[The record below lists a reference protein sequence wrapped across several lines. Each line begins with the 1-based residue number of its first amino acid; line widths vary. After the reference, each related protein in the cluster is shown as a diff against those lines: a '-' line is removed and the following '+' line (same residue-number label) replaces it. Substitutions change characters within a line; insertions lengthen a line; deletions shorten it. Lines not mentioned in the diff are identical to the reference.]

1 MARVF
6 TSVRKAYVLAAGC
19 FALAIVGAIL
29 IAQEFDG
36 LGGASVLYLS
46 AMGEIKDPPKPK
58 AYPKTYLSAMGIIPV
73 EMGAKLTKP
82 LEQSTSDI
90 SAGAPQP
97 LSEVDS
103 DEIDHADPDETL
115 LDRSVPSLTS
125 LLVLLHQELSLFSL
139 HYLRPGLIRTGQDV
153 LKSPILGRATCPRY
167 KFMICSS
174 MCNSSKVVPDHVCI
188 LETKAT
194 MEL

>member
-1 MARVF
+1 MARVS
-6 TSVRKAYVLAAGC
+6 TSFRKAYVLAAGC
-19 FALAIVGAIL
+19 FVLAIVGAIL

-82 LEQSTSDI
+82 LEPPTSDI
-90 SAGAPQP
+90 SAGANSKAAAPQP

-103 DEIDHADPDETL
+103 DEIDHVDPDETR
-115 LDRSVPSLTS
+115 LDRSVPSLIS
-125 LLVLLHQELSLFSL
+125 VLVLLS
-139 HYLRPGLIRTGQDV
+139 
-153 LKSPILGRATCPRY
+153 
-167 KFMICSS
+167 
-174 MCNSSKVVPDHVCI
+174 
-188 LETKAT
+188 
-194 MEL
+194 